1 MRAVLYFFGRL
12 TDLDIKWLVSNGRA
26 LSYDEGD
33 TLVTAGEPIADLGF
47 LMEGELSIVAGG
59 SSGKEFNRMYAGEI
73 LGEVSFLD
81 SRPPSATVLALTAA
95 KILAIDR
102 REMEAKLA
110 RDPEFAAR
118 FFRGIGV
125 LMANRLRD
133 MIGHLDEADENNIFF
148 QEVAEEIDP
157 ELLDVVNL
165 AGRRFDLM
173 LELSRERLSEV

>member
-1 MRAVLYFFGRL
+1 
-12 TDLDIKWLVSNGRA
+12 
-26 LSYDEGD
+26 
-33 TLVTAGEPIADLGF
+33 
-47 LMEGELSIVAGG
+47 
-59 SSGKEFNRMYAGEI
+59 
-73 LGEVSFLD
+73 
-81 SRPPSATVLALTAA
+81 
-95 KILAIDR
+95 
-102 REMEAKLA
+102 MEAKLA